1 MTDETQL
8 DLLGSSKDITE
19 AEGSSKVEDS
29 TESSNDGGDNNGGG
43 NGGSDGGSFN
53 DGIERLPL
61 EKYTEKAYL
70 DYSMYVILD
79 RALPNIGDGL
89 KPVQR
94 RIVYAMSELGL
105 SAASKHKKSARTVG
119 DVLGKFHPHG
129 DSACYEAMVLMA
141 QPFSYRYPLVDGQGN
156 WGSQDDP
163 KSFAAM
169 RYTESRLTPYA
180 KVLLQELGQGTVKWT
195 DNFDGTLKEPAQL
208 PARLPN
214 VLLNGGSGIAVGM
227 ATDIPP
233 HNLREVV
240 NACFQ
245 LLKKKTSSIEELR
258 EFIKGPDY
266 PTDAEII
273 STPEEISTVY
283 ETGKGSIKMRA
294 VYEKEDADIIVTAL
308 PYQTSGGKVLEQIAA
323 QMRAKK
329 LPMVADLRDESDHEN
344 PTRLVITPRSN
355 RVDIEQLML
364 HLFASTDLERNYR
377 VNMNMIGTDG
387 KPQVKNLKM
396 VLTEWLEFR
405 RTTVTRRIEWR
416 LNKVL
421 ERLHILEGLLVAHL
435 NIDEVIRIIR
445 ENDEPKPILMER
457 FTLSDIQAEAVLNLR
472 LRNLAKLEE
481 FQIRS
486 EQDELIKERDEL
498 QGLLDSPAK
507 LTSLIKKELKEDAE
521 KYGDDRRSSIV
532 VREASQVSDETALI
546 PSEPVTVVLSEMGWI
561 RAAKGH
567 DVDGQTLSYK
577 QGDKYQ
583 ASALGRSNQQVV
595 LLDSTGRSYT
605 LAAHSLPS
613 ARGQGDPLS
622 GRFSTPVGATFM
634 SAMMAKNEEYYLLG
648 SNFGYGFICKFEDML
663 SRAKAGK
670 ASVSLGNAGAK
681 IINPS
686 KFADIETDM
695 IVAVTSEGYLLII
708 DAKELPQLPRGKGN
722 KIINVPSKKLKA
734 GEEHIVS
741 MIPLPQGSKLIVH
754 AGKKHKAIQGGE
766 IVEYQGERGKRGKLL
781 PNGYRNVTRLETE

>member
-8 DLLGSSKDITE
+8 DLLG
-19 AEGSSKVEDS
+19 G
-29 TESSNDGGDNNGGG
+29 NGGG
-43 NGGSDGGSFN
+43 AN
-53 DGIERLPL
+53 DATESMPL
-61 EKYTEKAYL
+61 EAYTEKAYL

-180 KVLLQELGQGTVKWT
+180 KVLLQELGQGTVDWV
-195 DNFDGTLKEPAQL
+195 DNFDGTLKEPALL

-240 NACFQ
+240 AACLQ
-245 LLKKKTSSIEELR
+245 LLKKKSSTVEELR

-273 STPEEISTVY
+273 SSPEEIRSLY

-294 VYEKEDADIIVTAL
+294 KWEKENGDVIITAL
-308 PYQTSGGKVLEQIAA
+308 PFQASGGKILEQIAT

-355 RVDIEQLML
+355 RVDIEQLMS

-377 VNMNMIGTDG
+377 VNMNMIGIDG
-387 KPQVKNLKM
+387 KPQVKNLKT
-396 VLTEWLEFR
+396 VLTEWLEYR
-405 RTTVTRRIEWR
+405 RSTVTRRIQWR

-421 ERLHILEGLLVAHL
+421 ERLHILEGLLIAHL

-445 ENDEPKPILMER
+445 ENDEPKPILMET
-457 FTLSDIQAEAVLNLR
+457 FNISDIQAEAVLNLR

-481 FQIRS
+481 FQIRA
-486 EQDELIKERDEL
+486 EQEELIKERDEL
-498 QGLLDSPAK
+498 QGLLDNPNK
-507 LTSLIKKELKEDAE
+507 LTSLIRKELKEDAE
-521 KYGDDRRSSIV
+521 KYGDDRRSPIV
-532 VREASQVSDETALI
+532 QREASQVLDETALI
-546 PSEPVTVVLSEMGWI
+546 PSEPVTVVLSQMGWI

-567 DVDGQTLSYK
+567 DIDPQSLSYK
-577 QGDKYQ
+577 QGDKFQ
-583 ASALGRSNQQVV
+583 AAAQGRSNQQVV

-605 LAAHSLPS
+605 LAAHTLPS

-622 GRFSTPVGATFM
+622 GRFKPAEGATFKSVLM
-634 SAMMAKNEEYYLLG
+634 GKNDQLFLLG
-648 SNFGYGFICKFEDML
+648 SNFGYGFICQFEDML

-670 ASVSLGNAGAK
+670 ATVSLGKNGAQLIK
-681 IINPS
+681 PS
-686 KFADIETDM
+686 RVTNVETDK
-695 IVAVTSEGYLLII
+695 IAAVTSAGYLLII
-708 DAKELPQLPRGKGN
+708 NANELPQLPRGKGN
-722 KIINVPSKKLKA
+722 KIINIPPKLLKA
-734 GEEHIVS
+734 GSKKVIS
-741 MIPLPQGSKLIVH
+741 MIALPEGSKLIVH
-754 AGKKHKAIQGGE
+754 AGKKHKVIQGNE
-766 IVEYQGERGKRGKLL
+766 ITEYQGERGKRGKLL
-781 PNGYRNVTRLETE
+781 PNGYRNISRLAVE

>member
-1 MTDETQL
+1 MVDETQL
-8 DLLGSSKDITE
+8 ELIASG
-19 AEGSSKVEDS
+19 G
-29 TESSNDGGDNNGGG
+29 DGGGQD
-43 NGGSDGGSFN
+43 SH
-53 DGIERLPL
+53 IERLPL

-180 KVLLQELGQGTVKWT
+180 KVLLQELGQGTVEWV
-195 DNFDGTLKEPAQL
+195 DNFDGTLKEPALL

-240 NACFQ
+240 AACLQ
-245 LLKKKTSSIEELR
+245 LLKKKTSTVEELR
-258 EFIKGPDY
+258 AFIQGPDY
-266 PTDAEII
+266 PTEAEII
-273 STPEEISTVY
+273 SSPEEISSVY
-283 ETGKGSIKMRA
+283 ENGRGSIKMRA
-294 VYEKEDADIIVTAL
+294 VWEKENGDIIVTAL
-308 PYQTSGGKVLEQIAA
+308 PFQASGGKILEQIAT

-355 RVDIEQLML
+355 RVDMEQLMS

-377 VNMNMIGTDG
+377 VNMNMIGIDG
-387 KPQVKNLKM
+387 KPQVKNLKTI
-396 VLTEWLEFR
+396 LSEWLEFR
-405 RTTVTRRIEWR
+405 RSTVTKRIQWR

-421 ERLHILEGLLVAHL
+421 ERLHILEGLLIAHL

-445 ENDEPKPILMER
+445 ENDTPKPILMKT
-457 FTLSDIQAEAVLNLR
+457 FSISDIQAEAVLNLR

-481 FQIRS
+481 FQIRA
-486 EQDELIKERDEL
+486 EQEELIKERDEL
-498 QGLLDSPAK
+498 QGLLDSPTK
-507 LTSLIKKELKEDAE
+507 LTALIRKELKEDAK
-521 KYGDDRRSSIV
+521 KYGDERRSPIV
-532 VREASQVSDETALI
+532 AREASQVLDETALI

-567 DVDGQTLSYK
+567 DIDPQSLSYK
-577 QGDKYQ
+577 QGDKFQ
-583 ASALGRSNQQVV
+583 AYAHGRSNQQVV

-605 LAAHSLPS
+605 LAAHTLPS

-622 GRFSTPVGATFM
+622 GRFKPAAGATFKALLM
-634 SAMMAKNEEYYLLG
+634 GKNDQLYLLG
-648 SNFGYGFICKFEDML
+648 SDFGYGFICKFEDML

-670 ASVSLGNAGAK
+670 ATVTLGKTGAQLACPSPVSNLQ
-681 IINPS
+681 
-686 KFADIETDM
+686 TDR
-695 IVAVTSEGYLLII
+695 VAAVTSEGYLLII
-708 DAKELPQLPRGKGN
+708 KASDLPVLPKGKGN
-722 KIINVPSKKLKA
+722 KIINIPSKRLKS
-734 GEEHIVS
+734 GEEKVIAMVA
-741 MIPLPQGSKLIVH
+741 LPEGAKLVIHV
-754 AGKKHKAIQGGE
+754 GKKHKTIQGSE
-766 IVEYQGERGKRGKLL
+766 FEDYMGERGKRGKLL
-781 PNGYRNVTRLETE
+781 PQGYRNVSRLDVEKGLS

>member
-1 MTDETQL
+1 MSDETQL
-8 DLLGSSKDITE
+8 DLIDAS
-19 AEGSSKVEDS
+19 EGSGG
-29 TESSNDGGDNNGGG
+29 NGGDN
-43 NGGSDGGSFN
+43 NGGSDGGSFD
-53 DGIERLPL
+53 DGVERLPL

-180 KVLLQELGQGTVKWT
+180 KVLLQELGQGTVEWV
-195 DNFDGTLKEPAQL
+195 DNFDGTLKEPALL

-240 NACFQ
+240 DACLQ
-245 LLKKKTSSIEELR
+245 LLKKKSSSIEELR
-258 EFIKGPDY
+258 QFIKGPDY

-273 STPEEISTVY
+273 SSQEDINALYTN
-283 ETGKGSIKMRA
+283 GKGSVRMRA
-294 VYEKEDADIIVTAL
+294 VWEKENGDIIITAL
-308 PYQTSGGKVLEQIAA
+308 PYQTSGGKVLEQIAT

-355 RVDIEQLML
+355 RVDIQQLMS
-364 HLFASTDLERNYR
+364 HLFASTDLERTYR
-377 VNMNMIGTDG
+377 VNMNMIGING

-396 VLTEWLEFR
+396 VLTEWLEYR
-405 RTTVTRRIEWR
+405 RATVTRRIEWR
-416 LNKVL
+416 LGKVL
-421 ERLHILEGLLVAHL
+421 ERLHILEGLLIAHL
-435 NIDEVIRIIR
+435 NIDEVIKIIR

-457 FTLSDIQAEAVLNLR
+457 FRLSDVQAEAVLNLR

-481 FQIRS
+481 IQIRS

-498 QGLLDSPAK
+498 QGLLDSPKK
-507 LTSLIKKELKEDAE
+507 LTALIKKELKEDAQT
-521 KYGDDRRSSIV
+521 YGDDRRSPIV
-532 VREASQVSDETALI
+532 EREASQVLDETALI
-546 PSEPVTVVLSEMGWI
+546 PSEPVTVILSEMGWI

-567 DVDGQTLSYK
+567 EIDPHSLSYK

-583 ASALGRSNQQVV
+583 ASAHGRSNQQVV

-622 GRFSTPVGATFM
+622 GRFKPAEGATFK
-634 SAMMAKNEEYYLLG
+634 ATLMAKNDQYFLLG
-648 SNFGYGFICKFEDML
+648 SNFGYGFLCKFEDML

-670 ASVSLGNAGAK
+670 ATVSLGKAGAELAC
-681 IINPS
+681 PS
-686 KFADIETDM
+686 QVTDIETDL
-695 IVAVTSEGYLLII
+695 IAAVSSEGYLLII
-708 DAKELPQLPRGKGN
+708 DTKEIPRLPRGKGN
-722 KIINVPSKKLKA
+722 KIINIPSKRLKS
-734 GEEHIVS
+734 GEETMVA
-741 MIPLPQGSKLIVH
+741 MTALAEGQKLIIH
-754 AGKKHKAIQGGE
+754 AGKKHKTIQGAE
-766 IVEYQGERGKRGKLL
+766 IIEYQGERGKRGKLL
-781 PNGYRNVTRLETE
+781 PKGYRNVTRIETE